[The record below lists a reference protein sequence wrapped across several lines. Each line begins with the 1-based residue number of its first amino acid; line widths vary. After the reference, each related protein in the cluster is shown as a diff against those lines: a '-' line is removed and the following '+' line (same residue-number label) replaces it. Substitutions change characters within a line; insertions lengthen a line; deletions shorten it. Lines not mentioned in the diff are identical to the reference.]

1 MDVKDKVIVITGG
14 ASGIGKA
21 LAERFHRE
29 GARAIAVADLDGAGA
44 GEVAKSVGGLA
55 FTVDVSKE
63 EDIVRLIEETE
74 TKLGPIDLYCSNAG
88 VSAGDRDPRN
98 VASATNDTWHRVFGI
113 NVMAHVYAARAL
125 VPRMIARGGGYFL
138 ITASAAGLLSQIGSA
153 VYSTTKH
160 AAVGFAESLAITHKD
175 DGIKV
180 SLLCP
185 QAVATN
191 FGRTN
196 IRFAGGDETG
206 RGAGAGR
213 VGSSTAAV
221 DGVLSADAV
230 ADTVMDALAEER
242 FLILPHPSVAQY
254 MQNKVSNY
262 DRWIGGMAKL
272 RRQTI
277 RAQS

>member
-1 MDVKDKVIVITGG
+1 MDLKDKVVVITGG

-21 LAERFHRE
+21 LAERARRE
-29 GARAIAVADLDGAGA
+29 GAKGIAVADLDSAGA
-44 GEVAKSVGGLA
+44 EGVAKAVGGIA
-55 FTVDVSKE
+55 STVDVSKE
-63 EDIVRLIEETE
+63 EDVVRLIEEAE
-74 TKLGPIDLYCSNAG
+74 ARLGPIDLYCSNAG

-98 VASATNDTWHRVFGI
+98 VASATNDTWHRVFDI

-125 VPRMIARGGGYFL
+125 VPKMIARGGGYFL

-153 VYSTTKH
+153 VYSVTKH

-180 SLLCP
+180 SILCP

-196 IRFAGGDETG
+196 IRFAGGTAPPQ
-206 RGAGAGR
+206 GAGAGR
-213 VGSSTAAV
+213 AGGGAAAV
-221 DGVLSADAV
+221 DGVLSADQV
-230 ADTVMDALAEER
+230 VDAAMEALREER
-242 FLILPHPSVAQY
+242 FLILPHASVAQY

-272 RRQTI
+272 RRTMMG
-277 RAQS
+277 RAG

>member
-1 MDVKDKVIVITGG
+1 MNVKDKVIVITGG

-21 LAERFHRE
+21 LAERFHHE
-29 GARAIAVADLDGAGA
+29 GAKSIAVADLDGAGA
-44 GEVAKSVGGLA
+44 EEVARSVGGLA
-55 FTVDVSKE
+55 FTIDVSKE
-63 EDIVRLIEETE
+63 EDVVRLITETE
-74 TKLGPIDLYCSNAG
+74 AKLGPIDLYCSNAG

-98 VASATNDTWHRVFGI
+98 VASATNDTWHRVFDI

-125 VPRMIARGGGYFL
+125 VPKMTERGGGYFL

-160 AAVGFAESLAITHKD
+160 AAVGFAEILAITHKD

-196 IRFAGGDETG
+196 VRFAGGSTEE
-206 RGAGAGR
+206 RGERAGR

-230 ADTVMDALAEER
+230 ADSVLKALEEER
-242 FLILPHPSVAQY
+242 FLILPHESVAQY

-272 RRQTI
+272 RRTTM
-277 RAQS
+277 RSQS

>member
-1 MDVKDKVIVITGG
+1 MDLKDKVVVITGG

-21 LAERFHRE
+21 LAERAGRD
-29 GARAIAVADLDGAGA
+29 GAKGIAVADLDGAGA
-44 GEVAKSVGGLA
+44 EKVAKAVGGIA
-55 FTVDVSKE
+55 FTTDVSKE
-63 EDIVRLIEETE
+63 EDVIRLINEAEA
-74 TKLGPIDLYCSNAG
+74 KLGPIDLYCSNAG

-98 VASATNDTWHRVFGI
+98 VASATNDTWHRVFDI
-113 NVMAHVYAARAL
+113 NVMAHVYAARTL
-125 VPRMIARGGGYFL
+125 VPKMIARGGGYFL

-153 VYSTTKH
+153 VYSVTKH

-196 IRFAGGDETG
+196 IRFAGGTAPPQ
-206 RGAGAGR
+206 GAGAGR
-213 VGSSTAAV
+213 AGGGAAAV
-221 DGVLSADAV
+221 DGMLSADQVVDAAV
-230 ADTVMDALAEER
+230 EALKEER
-242 FLILPHPSVAQY
+242 FLILPHASVAQY

-272 RRQTI
+272 RRTMMG
-277 RAQS
+277 RAG